1 LDFATLTGAA
11 RTALGP
17 DVPPFFATDE
27 TLAAELAK
35 SSQDTADPIWRL
47 PLWDAYDG
55 DMDSPIADLKNTGD
69 AAFAGSIYGALFL
82 RRFVDAPA
90 WAHFDIYAWAPKER
104 PARPAGGEAQAL
116 RASSRN
122 GSRLDHLQPDLVNRS
137 DLPTTSC
144 GFALASTTK
153 SANGRQ
159 IVSRRESMM
168 ELIRDQIEALNL
180 WRRVTV
186 TTVRSDAPDLTARQ
200 LAVLMT
206 VRLQPAPHTVRGLA
220 AALNVG
226 KPAITR
232 ALDTLTRLGFVQRR
246 RDPKD
251 GRNVFVDRTERGDA
265 FLEQLGRTIVSGEAR
280 PMLELAS

>member
-1 LDFATLTGAA
+1 
-11 RTALGP
+11 
-17 DVPPFFATDE
+17 
-27 TLAAELAK
+27 
-35 SSQDTADPIWRL
+35 
-47 PLWDAYDG
+47 
-55 DMDSPIADLKNTGD
+55 
-69 AAFAGSIYGALFL
+69 
-82 RRFVDAPA
+82 
-90 WAHFDIYAWAPKER
+90 
-104 PARPAGGEAQAL
+104 
-116 RASSRN
+116 
-122 GSRLDHLQPDLVNRS
+122 
-137 DLPTTSC
+137 
-144 GFALASTTK
+144 
-153 SANGRQ
+153 
-159 IVSRRESMM
+159 M

-251 GRNVFVDRTERGDA
+251 GRNVFVERTELGDG
-265 FLEQLGRTIVSGEAR
+265 FLEQLGRTIVSGESR